1 MPVEEDVK
9 PLALL
14 VALLI
19 MVVGIVGVVAP
30 DRLMA
35 IGQYVITPVGLFAVA
50 ALRVG
55 IGLVLWLVAP
65 ISRTPKT
72 LRALGAVVF
81 VAGLATPLFG
91 VERARA
97 MADWGATQGPA
108 VVRGVAGLVVA
119 IGSLVAFAVATGR
132 RAA

>member
-1 MPVEEDVK
+1 MR

-14 VALLI
+14 VALFI

-35 IGQYVITPVGLFAVA
+35 AGRYVITPVGLYAIA

-55 IGLVLWLVAP
+55 MGLVLMLVAP
-65 ISRTPKT
+65 TSRAPKT
-72 LRALGAVVF
+72 LRAVGAVVL

-91 VERARA
+91 VDRARA
-97 MADWGATQGPA
+97 IADWGATQGTA
-108 VVRGVAGLVVA
+108 LLRGAGGLMLA
-119 IGSLVAFAVATGR
+119 IGSFIAFAVATGR
-132 RAA
+132 RPA